1 MVARGASGMPLTQY
15 IRDLA
20 EPTRGVLLAI
30 QERAELLVPGMTEKI
45 SYRMPCKVYR
55 DKPLF
60 SVLQTK
66 THLGY
71 YPFSAS
77 AIDAVRGSLAASG
90 ADVTRPEVA
99 ALDWSKGTVRFTVA
113 NPIPDDV
120 VAMLVMAR
128 KAEIDALSR

>member
-15 IRDLA
+15 IRDLT
-20 EPTRGVLLAI
+20 EPARGVLAAI
-30 QERAELLVPGMTEKI
+30 QERAVLLVPGTTEQV
-45 SYRMPCKVYR
+45 SYRMPCMMYR
-55 DKPLF
+55 GKPLL

-77 AIDAVRGSLAASG
+77 TIDAVRGSLAASG
-90 ADVTRPEVA
+90 ADTSRPEVA
-99 ALDWSKGTVRFTVA
+99 ALNWSKGTVRFAVA
-113 NPIPDDV
+113 HPIPDDV

-128 KAEIDALSR
+128 KAEIDASLG